1 MNSRYTE
8 IIAYEKSYFERQ
20 IHYIHNPKIANDVI
34 VELSFKSWMFS
45 TFHDGG
51 LYHIETSP
59 LICRSNQWTGFY
71 MIGASVMKGLN

>member
-8 IIAYEKSYFERQ
+8 IIAYEKSYLERQ
-20 IHYIHNPKIANDVI
+20 IHYIQNPKIANDVI

-45 TFHDGG
+45 IFHDGG
-51 LYHIETSP
+51 LHHLETSP